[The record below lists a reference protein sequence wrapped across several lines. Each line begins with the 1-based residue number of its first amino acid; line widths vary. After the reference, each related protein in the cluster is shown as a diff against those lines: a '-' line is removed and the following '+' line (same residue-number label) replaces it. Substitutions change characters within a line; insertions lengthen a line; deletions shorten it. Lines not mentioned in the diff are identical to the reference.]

1 MHTRWQSFIRCQLA
15 RHQNAETMDG
25 NREDERNGHTAASY
39 RCNKFDPAGMV
50 LNLNVS
56 VGLLGSVSIYIS
68 NHMGTD
74 NDAHVYIG

>member
-1 MHTRWQSFIRCQLA
+1 
-15 RHQNAETMDG
+15 
-25 NREDERNGHTAASY
+25 
-39 RCNKFDPAGMV
+39 MV